1 MPQKELLRRVVDVL
15 KRAGVSYMLT
25 GSLVSSLQGEPRATH
40 DIDLIVQID
49 VASVGPLLLAFPPP
63 DFYLDEMSVRE
74 AIARRDMFN
83 LLEITSGDNVDF
95 WMLTDDP
102 FDVERF
108 GRRFVQSVAG
118 ADLYVSRP
126 EDTILQKLRWAE
138 MSGGSEKQ
146 FRDALR
152 VFEVQHDALDLA
164 YIDRWAAGLGVKHLW
179 DKLRAEAN
187 RPPSS
192 GH

>member
-1 MPQKELLRRVVDVL
+1 MPQQELLRRVVDVL
-15 KRAGVSYMLT
+15 QRAGVRYMLT

-49 VASVGPLLLAFPPP
+49 IVSVGPLLLAFPPP
-63 DFYLDEMSVRE
+63 DYYLDEMAVRE

-83 LLEITSGDNVDF
+83 LLEITSGDKVDF
-95 WMLTDDP
+95 WMLTNDP
-102 FDVERF
+102 FDIERF
-108 GRRFVQSVAG
+108 GRRFVQRVAG

-146 FRDALR
+146 SRDALR
-152 VFEVQHDALDLA
+152 VFEVQHDAVDIP
-164 YIDRWAAGLGVKHLW
+164 YIDRWAAALGIEHLW
-179 DKLRAEAN
+179 QKLRAEAK